1 MLINQDSSIL
11 RKPEHIISLATGG
24 ILLRAKVK
32 VHTFTKQD
40 RQISDEVTTSKRAAR
55 NAGRYT
61 KQLFADVPELR
72 ALLND
77 RQTWYNFVQR
87 VTYPWDGE
95 WGYLPTSRIVS
106 VMAEIEQRK
115 AASVELLEKFI
126 HVMPQAISNEA
137 FAQGDMFNRDDYPS
151 PDEVRSKFKV
161 IVQTMNVPEGDY
173 RVEIATHLA
182 DDLQKNFEQQTKDI
196 IGEIHAKQQEQLIK
210 VLQSFS
216 HCCDSETVIED
227 GEIKV
232 KRRKMYESTLTDAM
246 ELCETFAQFNL
257 TNDTKLEEARRD
269 LLKVLDGVTIDQL
282 RNSDTKRVVVKE
294 GVDDI
299 LAKFG
304 M

>member
-1 MLINQDSSIL
+1 MDMQTSDIL
-11 RKPEHIISLATGG
+11 KTPQHITSLATSG

-40 RQISDEVTTSKRAAR
+40 RQISDEVTSSKKAAR
-55 NAGRYT
+55 NAGKYT

-95 WGYLPTSRIVS
+95 WGYLPTPRIAP
-106 VMAEIEQRK
+106 VMAEIEQRR
-115 AASVELLEKFI
+115 AASAALLDAFI
-126 HVMPQAISNEA
+126 NVMPTAISNEA
-137 FAQGDMFNRDDYPS
+137 FVQGDMFNREDYPD
-151 PDEVRSKFKV
+151 PDEVRSKFKI
-161 IVQTMNVPEGDY
+161 IVQTMNIPEGDY
-173 RVEIATHLA
+173 RVTIASELA
-182 DDLQKNFEQQTKDI
+182 DDLKRNYEQQTRDI
-196 IGEIHAKQQEQLIK
+196 IADIHAKQQEQLVK

-216 HCCDSETVIED
+216 HCCDSETVMEN
-227 GEIKV
+227 GEVKV
-232 KRRKMYESTLTDAM
+232 KRRKMYESTLTDAL
-246 ELCETFAQFNL
+246 ELCETFSGFNL
-257 TNDTKLEEARRD
+257 TNDPKLEEARRD
-269 LLKVLDGVTIDQL
+269 LLKVLDGVTIEQL

>member
-1 MLINQDSSIL
+1 MENTLL
-11 RKPEHIISLATGG
+11 KKPDHIISLATGG

-40 RQISDEVTTSKRAAR
+40 RQISDEVTTAKKAAR

-77 RQTWYNFVQR
+77 RQTWYNFVQK
-87 VTYPWDGE
+87 VTFPWDGE
-95 WGYLPTSRIVS
+95 WGYLPTSRIVP

-115 AASVELLEKFI
+115 AASEALLENFI
-126 HVMPQAISNEA
+126 AVMPQAISNEA

-151 PDEVRSKFKV
+151 PDEVRSKFKI

-196 IGEIHAKQQEQLIK
+196 IGEIHGKQQEQLLK
-210 VLQSFS
+210 VLQSLS
-216 HCCDSETVIED
+216 YCCDSETVEEN

-232 KRRKMYESTLTDAM
+232 KRRKLYESTLTEAM
-246 ELCETFAQFNL
+246 ELCNTFTGFNL
-257 TNDTKLEEARRD
+257 ANDPKLDEASRS
-269 LLKVLDGVTIDQL
+269 LLAVLDGVTIDQL
-282 RNSDTKRVVVKE
+282 RHSDTKRVVVKE

>member
-1 MLINQDSSIL
+1 MEIL
-11 RKPEHIISLATGG
+11 KKPQHIISLATGG
-24 ILLRAKVK
+24 ILLRAKVT

-40 RQISDEVTTSKRAAR
+40 RQISDEVTSAKKASRS
-55 NAGRYT
+55 AGRYT

-95 WGYLPTSRIVS
+95 WGYLPVSRIAQ

-115 AASVELLEKFI
+115 TASAELLEKFI

-137 FAQGDMFNRDDYPS
+137 FAQGDMFNRDDYPD
-151 PDEVRSKFKV
+151 PDIVRSKFKV

-182 DDLQKNFEQQTKDI
+182 DDLQKNFEQQTRDI
-196 IGEIHAKQQEQLIK
+196 IGEIHGKQQEQLLK
-210 VLQSFS
+210 VLQSLS
-216 HCCDSETVIED
+216 YCCDTETVQED

-232 KRRKMYESTLTDAM
+232 KRRKLYESTLTDAM
-246 ELCETFAQFNL
+246 ELCNTFAEFNL
-257 TNDTKLEEARRD
+257 TNDTKLEEASRS
-269 LLKVLDGVTIDQL
+269 LLKVLDGVTVEQL

-299 LAKFG
+299 LSKFG